1 MFDLV
6 TEFIRNTIMEQI
18 MSVPAWA
25 TVALIGQAGEELL
38 NLELGVGVFWGGF

>member
-6 TEFIRNTIMEQI
+6 TEFMRNAIMEQI
-18 MSVPAWA
+18 MSAPAWA

-38 NLELGVGVFWGGF
+38 NLESGVFWGGF